1 MCLPAA
7 TLALIGAGI
16 SAAGAVYGGF
26 AMNAQAQAQAK
37 MAEQNAQLEREAAQQ
52 EQQNTRDAAL
62 KHYREVAQLKGQQIV
77 GAAANGA
84 VGDFGTAA
92 DTLGDT
98 EMLSR
103 EDTKRI
109 YDQGN
114 QRVRGHDIGAS
125 NYEGEASAQRA
136 RGSAAIV
143 SSLFSAGSTV
153 LGGASQY
160 SRIRAEMGG
169 DLLPSVKR
177 AQFNN
182 SAIF

>member
-1 MCLPAA
+1 MCNPAILLVA
-7 TLALIGAGI
+7 STVV
-16 SAAGAVYGGF
+16 SAAGTIYGGL
-26 AMNAQAQAQAK
+26 AANAQAQYQAK
-37 MAEQNAQLEREAAQQ
+37 VAEQNAAMEREAAQQ

-62 KHYREVAQLKGQQIV
+62 KHYREVAQLKGQQAV
-77 GAAANGA
+77 GAAANGV

-125 NYEGEASAQRA
+125 NYEGEANAQRA
-136 RGSAAIV
+136 KGSAAIV
-143 SSLFSAGSTV
+143 GSLFSAGSTV
-153 LGGASQY
+153 LGGAGQY
-160 SRIRAEMGG
+160 QKLKAGLGG
-169 DLLPSVKR
+169 DLMPSVKR